1 MRNKFF
7 NYCMLFSAIS
17 IGSYAKDMDTYV
29 VKKNDTLGKIAKK
42 LGVSVD
48 KLMEENSIEN
58 PNLIYP
64 NMKLKI
70 NKIMESKDIDIY
82 IVKKNDTLSKIA
94 KKFNVD
100 IEDILNLNNIKNP
113 NLIYPNMKL
122 KIKGKDEGVER
133 KYYTVEKNDT
143 LYDIAQRY
151 KVTINEIQEK
161 NNLEDINHIYP
172 GQVLEIPN
180 TQRVLKVEVSPKSYL
195 EIYYKGEIVGYKT
208 SDEQSIIDVKGDTI
222 QLGEKLD
229 LKLYTDEGNIEEKT
243 IEVSEEKITFVT
255 FIDKNSNKE
264 LDIEDEL
271 ITDGYFKVNNEEIK
285 ISSTG
290 QTEIPNIEL
299 GKTYEILI
307 NSKEKNIVNKSFKM
321 SIDKQEVFIPIEEN
335 LFSIKGKVIITEKA
349 LFRKDSDIYK
359 NLLLRLKDTNGE
371 EILLIPID
379 IEGNFLIDEL
389 PRGEYLYDM
398 EEIGKN
404 KIEKLVKNKK
414 LIIDKNEVTINL
426 RLKGGLF

>member
-17 IGSYAKDMDTYV
+17 IGSYAKDMDIYV

-70 NKIMESKDIDIY
+70 NKIVESKDIDIY

-271 ITDGYFKVNNEEIK
+271 ITDGYLKVDNKEIK

-404 KIEKLVKNKK
+404 KIEKLAKNKK

>member
-17 IGSYAKDMDTYV
+17 IGSYAKNMDTYV

-70 NKIMESKDIDIY
+70 NKIVESKDIDIY
-82 IVKKNDTLSKIA
+82 IVKKNDTLSKIS

-172 GQVLEIPN
+172 GQVLEIPK

-290 QTEIPNIEL
+290 QNEIPNIEL